1 MTDPICSP
9 SPWLDGVAAE
19 EEEAVIDLQVFTSD
33 GLWTK
38 PSNARWV
45 QVIAFGGGGGGGS
58 GGRWSSAVNRFGG
71 GGGASGNGVV
81 AWLPASLLGV
91 TEAVVGGP
99 GGPGGPPVKVN
110 NTEGNPGLAGG
121 NSTFGVWAAAKG
133 GNNGDGGTQSAG
145 LGGLATGL
153 LAGDYQGLPGGDGQS
168 TDGDNAPTAL
178 GAAFA
183 HSAGGGAGA
192 GGMPTGSSPQNEGGN
207 GYQGCPA
214 LLTVAPGGGLG
225 GRGGD

>member
-19 EEEAVIDLQVFTSD
+19 EEEAVFDLQVFTSD

-45 QVIAFGGGGGGGS
+45 QVVACGGGGGGGS

-71 GGGASGNGVV
+71 GGGASGSGVV
-81 AWLPASLLGV
+81 AWLTASLLGV
-91 TEAVVGGP
+91 TEAVVVGP
-99 GGPGGPPVKVN
+99 GGPGGPAVAVN
-110 NTEGNPGLAGG
+110 DTEGNPGLSGG
-121 NSTFGVWAAAKG
+121 NSTFGLWAAARG
-133 GNNGDGGTQSAG
+133 GNNGDGGTQGAG

-168 TDGDNAPTAL
+168 SGDGDNAPGGL
-178 GAAFA
+178 GAGFA
-183 HSAGGGAGA
+183 HSAGGGGGGGGASNNGFNSGA
-192 GGMPTGSSPQNEGGN
+192 GGD
-207 GYQGCPA
+207 
-214 LLTVAPGGGLG
+214 
-225 GRGGD
+225 GGDGIVVVVTL